1 MKRPFHIFLSPP
13 HLNGSE
19 LKEVERAFASNWVA
33 PAGPALRAFEKAV
46 ATHVGIPHA
55 VAVSSATA
63 GLHLSL
69 IACGIKPGDEVIT
82 SDFTF
87 VASANPIRYVGA
99 KPIFIDSEPTT
110 WNLDP
115 NLLES
120 FLKERAKSNR
130 IPKALLLVHLYGQSA
145 DMDAILSLCERYNL
159 ILIEDAAEALGAL
172 YKGKSPGTFG
182 KAGVYS
188 FNGNKII
195 TTSGGGMVV
204 SADQSIVDHVH
215 HLATQAKAPGLSYH
229 HEEIGYNYRLS
240 NISAAIGVAQIASLE
255 AKVAAR
261 RAIYDRYREKLS
273 DLDGIAFT
281 HEPSWSRSSRW
292 LSCLLLPPHRR
303 HQVDALCI
311 HMQERGIESRPL
323 WKPMHLQP
331 LYLDAEHIGGSVC
344 EDLWQRGL
352 CLPSSSSLSPSQQDE
367 VCAAI
372 RDFWLKF

>member
-1 MKRPFHIFLSPP
+1 MKSPFRIFLSPP
-13 HLNGSE
+13 HLNGTE
-19 LKEVERAFASNWVA
+19 LKEVERAFATNWVA
-33 PAGPALRAFEKAV
+33 PAGPAIHAFEKAV
-46 ATHVGIPHA
+46 ADYVGAPHA

-87 VASANPIRYVGA
+87 VASANPIRYIGA

-120 FLKERAKSNR
+120 FLKERAKVNR
-130 IPKALLLVHLYGQSA
+130 LPKALLLVHLYGQSA
-145 DMDAILSLCERYNL
+145 DIDPILSLCEKYNL

-172 YKGKSPGTFG
+172 YNGKAPGTFG
-182 KAGVYS
+182 KVGVYS

-204 SADQSIVDHVH
+204 SHDKSIVDHVH

-240 NISAAIGVAQIASLE
+240 NISAAIGVAQLTSLE
-255 AKVAAR
+255 EKVAAR
-261 RAIYDRYREKLS
+261 RSIFERYRQRLS
-273 DLDGIAFT
+273 DLDGISFT
-281 HEPSWSRSSRW
+281 EEPPWSRSSRW
-292 LSCLLLPPHRR
+292 LSCLLLPPGRR
-303 HQVDALCI
+303 HQVDTLCLY
-311 HMQERGIESRPL
+311 MQERGIETRPL

-331 LYLDAEHIGGSVC
+331 LYLDAERVGGAVC

-352 CLPSSSSLSPSQQDE
+352 CLPSSSSLTPSQQDE

-372 RDFWLKF
+372 REFWSKN